1 MFVDDEYVLCLWM
14 MSLCAM
20 FVDDESVLCLWM
32 MSLCY
37 VCG

>member
-1 MFVDDEYVLCLWM
+1 
-14 MSLCAM
+14 M

-32 MSLCY
+32 MSLCARFVDDESVCY

>member
-1 MFVDDEYVLCLWM
+1 MLCLWM